1 MRSRCSKS
9 MVSIR
14 CVTVLS
20 LVLVLASS
28 LALADVCN
36 KSSVNWPDCLINP
49 LNGTYFIR
57 SVSQQVWL
65 NDLSTHA
72 CYVV

>member
-1 MRSRCSKS
+1 
-9 MVSIR
+9 MVAIR

-20 LVLVLASS
+20 LVLGLTSS
-28 LALADVCN
+28 LAQADVCN
-36 KSSVNWPDCLINP
+36 KSSANWPDCLLNP
-49 LNGTYFIR
+49 LDGTYFIR
-57 SVSQQVWL
+57 SVSLSQQVWLKIL